1 MIESNTTRKE
11 KLGYRWAAR
20 WLADAHQLQ
29 TDKSKWNAP
38 FKPLSSTWINSMLGQ
53 LHIFKVFVS
62 FCVFFCFVFFYIF
75 YLLVCVFLRA
85 TIMYSSNILLVD
97 DFQHLTFTITPV
109 ILSDKAIILNLMHK
123 LSNVPIFVLHLLIYW
138 PKGRFLF
145 ELHVSDDRC
154 SGVY

>member
-1 MIESNTTRKE
+1 
-11 KLGYRWAAR
+11 
-20 WLADAHQLQ
+20 
-29 TDKSKWNAP
+29 
-38 FKPLSSTWINSMLGQ
+38 MLGQ

-62 FCVFFCFVFFYIF
+62 FCVLFFYFFFYIF

-123 LSNVPIFVLHLLIYW
+123 LSNVPIFVLHLLIY
-138 PKGRFLF
+138 
-145 ELHVSDDRC
+145 
-154 SGVY
+154 